1 MTKQEKDARER
12 FSLGEDS
19 DPELDEVLRDY
30 DFSKPPLTPEDYAR
44 AAAAADKAV
53 EWPSHILRVDV
64 YAREM
69 EKILKD
75 EEEEHIIRNGLKG
88 DELSDFVKKNREE
101 GARCL
106 DILTR
111 RYAKLL
117 YDGKSYTAEDL
128 KILRESSQAPA
139 APYSHVH
146 QEKVTNALTKTTS
159 RRMTRIP
166 EGSPSAPVKTSGG
179 LSVACG
185 MRYVDDIRVYLS
197 NFDNLKVSADT
208 QRLKDYALSKLVQ
221 KLDYGK
227 PIEEQRGD
235 FNKVVISVRE
245 YMEVCG
251 LRDYKSAYEQLY
263 KGFHELYNVAFEWE
277 GIGSFRKKDP
287 NYGKKI
293 KFHSRFFGSYSEP
306 VPDLARRDPQYCKDG
321 VFSTWVDRTL
331 CEVLL
336 HASLAPFPERLYKV
350 NLHANPLSYPAG
362 SWLLRYKNMNAGTP
376 QENIISI
383 EALRAALGDLPT
395 EEEAKKSPKA
405 ELSKLIRGPLERDLW
420 ALARISEGGKYRVL
434 EWHYI
439 GKDGH
444 KIPFDTVAALSFRE
458 WEKLRIWFSFVDY
471 PDQTK
476 QIEQKQERKR
486 LRAAGAKKAAEKSR
500 KKRTEKKTGT
510 GAAKR
515 GRGRPRKAPGGID
528 LLRALGS

>member
-1 MTKQEKDARER
+1 MKLSEGFPDELPR
-12 FSLGEDS
+12 FEDW
-19 DPELDEVLRDY
+19 DPDTPIR
-30 DFSKPPLTPEDYAR
+30 TPEDYAR
-44 AAAAADKAV
+44 AYSRTVGKDEAVKWPDGVLRPDLFAA
-53 EWPSHILRVDV
+53 EMERILRD
-64 YAREM
+64 
-69 EKILKD
+69 D
-75 EEEEHIIRNGLKG
+75 EEEHVIQKGLKG
-88 DELSDFVKKNREE
+88 EELKKFVEFNRKSSSLAVYLLTERYISDLLNGKY
-101 GARCL
+101 
-106 DILTR
+106 
-111 RYAKLL
+111 YAP
-117 YDGKSYTAEDL
+117 GVIKS
-128 KILRESSQAPA
+128 LREKTPA

-336 HASLAPFPERLYKV
+336 HASLAPFPERLYKI

-439 GKDGH
+439 DKDGH

-476 QIEQKQERKR
+476 QIEQKKERKR
-486 LRAAGAKKAAEKSR
+486 LRAAGARKAAEKSR

>member
-1 MTKQEKDARER
+1 MTKQDKDAREQ
-12 FSLGEDS
+12 FEIEGEE
-19 DPELDEVLRDY
+19 DPELEEVLRDY

-44 AAAAADKAV
+44 AAATADKVV

-88 DELSDFVKKNREE
+88 EDLTAFVRENREE
-101 GARCL
+101 SARSL

-111 RYAKLL
+111 L
-117 YDGKSYTAEDL
+117 YIKRLFCGRCYTAETL
-128 KILRESSQAPA
+128 EGIRESTKTPA

-376 QENIISI
+376 QESIISV
-383 EALRAALGDLPT
+383 ESLRGALDDLPR
-395 EEEAKKSPKA
+395 EEDVSSRRYNE
-405 ELSKLIRGPLERDLW
+405 LIRQPLERDLW

-439 GKDGH
+439 DKDGH

-476 QIEQKQERKR
+476 QIEQKKERKR

>member
-44 AAAAADKAV
+44 AAAAADKVV

-101 GARCL
+101 GARYL

-117 YDGKSYTAEDL
+117 WGGKSYTAEDL

-376 QENIISI
+376 QESIISV
-383 EALRAALGDLPT
+383 ESLRGALDDLPR
-395 EEEAKKSPKA
+395 EEDVSSRRYNE
-405 ELSKLIRGPLERDLW
+405 LIRQPLERDLW

-476 QIEQKQERKR
+476 QIEQKKERKR
-486 LRAAGAKKAAEKSR
+486 LRAAGARKAAEKSR

>member
-1 MTKQEKDARER
+1 MTKQDKDAREQ
-12 FSLGEDS
+12 FEIEGEE
-19 DPELDEVLRDY
+19 DPELEEVLRDY

-44 AAAAADKAV
+44 AAATADKFV

-88 DELSDFVKKNREE
+88 DELSDFVKRNREE
-101 GARCL
+101 GARYL

-117 YDGKSYTAEDL
+117 CGGRCYTVETL
-128 KILRESSQAPA
+128 EGIRESTKTPA

-376 QENIISI
+376 QESIISV
-383 EALRAALGDLPT
+383 ESLRGALDDLPR
-395 EEEAKKSPKA
+395 EEDVSSRRYNE
-405 ELSKLIRGPLERDLW
+405 LIRQPLERDLR

-476 QIEQKQERKR
+476 QIEQKKERKR
-486 LRAAGAKKAAEKSR
+486 LRAAGARKAAEKSR

>member
-1 MTKQEKDARER
+1 MKLEEFPNELPR
-12 FSLGEDS
+12 FEDW
-19 DPELDEVLRDY
+19 DPDTPVR
-30 DFSKPPLTPEDYAR
+30 TPEDYAR
-44 AAAAADKAV
+44 AYSRTVGKDEAVKWPDGVLRPDLFAA
-53 EWPSHILRVDV
+53 EMERILRD
-64 YAREM
+64 
-69 EKILKD
+69 D
-75 EEEEHIIRNGLKG
+75 EEEHVIQKGLKG
-88 DELSDFVKKNREE
+88 EELKKFVEFNRKSSSL
-101 GARCL
+101 AVYL
-106 DILTR
+106 LTE
-111 RYAKLL
+111 RYISNLL
-117 YDGKSYTAEDL
+117 NGKYYAPGVIKS
-128 KILRESSQAPA
+128 LREKTPA

-434 EWHYI
+434 EWRYI
-439 GKDGH
+439 DKDGNSL
-444 KIPFDTVAALSFRE
+444 TNEAAAALSFRE
-458 WEKLRIWFSFVDY
+458 WEKLRIRFSFVDY

-528 LLRALGS
+528 ISRALGG

>member
-1 MTKQEKDARER
+1 
-12 FSLGEDS
+12 
-19 DPELDEVLRDY
+19 
-30 DFSKPPLTPEDYAR
+30 
-44 AAAAADKAV
+44 
-53 EWPSHILRVDV
+53 
-64 YAREM
+64 
-69 EKILKD
+69 
-75 EEEEHIIRNGLKG
+75 
-88 DELSDFVKKNREE
+88 
-101 GARCL
+101 
-106 DILTR
+106 
-111 RYAKLL
+111 
-117 YDGKSYTAEDL
+117 
-128 KILRESSQAPA
+128 
-139 APYSHVH
+139 
-146 QEKVTNALTKTTS
+146 
-159 RRMTRIP
+159 MTRIP

-376 QENIISI
+376 QESIISV
-383 EALRAALGDLPT
+383 ESLRGALDDLPR
-395 EEEAKKSPKA
+395 EEDVSSRRYNE
-405 ELSKLIRGPLERDLW
+405 LIRQPLERDLW

-476 QIEQKQERKR
+476 QIEQKKERKR
-486 LRAAGAKKAAEKSR
+486 LRAAGARKAAEKSR

>member
-1 MTKQEKDARER
+1 MTKQDKDAREQ
-12 FSLGEDS
+12 FEIEGEE
-19 DPELDEVLRDY
+19 DPELEEVLRDY

-44 AAAAADKAV
+44 AAATADKFV

-101 GARCL
+101 GARYL

-117 YDGKSYTAEDL
+117 YGGKCLTAEDL

-146 QEKVTNALTKTTS
+146 QERVTNALTKTTS

-277 GIGSFRKKDP
+277 GVGSFRKKDP

-376 QENIISI
+376 QESIISV
-383 EALRAALGDLPT
+383 ESLRGALDDLPR
-395 EEEAKKSPKA
+395 EEDVSSRRYNE
-405 ELSKLIRGPLERDLW
+405 LIRQPLERDLC
-420 ALARISEGGKYRVL
+420 ALCRVSEGGKYRVL
-434 EWHYI
+434 EWRYI
-439 GKDGH
+439 DKDGNGLT
-444 KIPFDTVAALSFRE
+444 DEAAAALSFRE
-458 WEKLRIWFSFVDY
+458 WEKLRIRFSFIDY

-510 GAAKR
+510 GTAKR

>member
-1 MTKQEKDARER
+1 MTKQDKDAREQ
-12 FSLGEDS
+12 FEIEGEE
-19 DPELDEVLRDY
+19 DPELEEVLRDY
-30 DFSKPPLTPEDYAR
+30 DFSKPPLTPEDFAR

-101 GARCL
+101 GARYL

-117 YDGKSYTAEDL
+117 YGGKSYTAEDL

-277 GIGSFRKKDP
+277 GIGSFRRKDP

-376 QENIISI
+376 QESIISV
-383 EALRAALGDLPT
+383 ESLRGALDDLPR
-395 EEEAKKSPKA
+395 EEDVSSRRYNE
-405 ELSKLIRGPLERDLW
+405 LIRQPLERDLW

-434 EWHYI
+434 EWRYI
-439 GKDGH
+439 DKDGNSL
-444 KIPFDTVAALSFRE
+444 TNEAAAALSFRE
-458 WEKLRIWFSFVDY
+458 WEKLRIRFSFVDY
-471 PDQTK
+471 PDQTEY
-476 QIEQKQERKR
+476 IEQKQERKR
-486 LRAAGAKKAAEKSR
+486 LRAAGARKAAEKSR

-510 GAAKR
+510 GTAKR

>member
-1 MTKQEKDARER
+1 MTKQDKDAREQ
-12 FSLGEDS
+12 FEIEGEE
-19 DPELDEVLRDY
+19 DPELEEVLRDY

-44 AAAAADKAV
+44 AAATADKAV

-101 GARCL
+101 GARYL

-117 YDGKSYTAEDL
+117 YGGKSYTAEDL

-376 QENIISI
+376 QESIISV
-383 EALRAALGDLPT
+383 ESLRGALDDLPR
-395 EEEAKKSPKA
+395 EEDVSSRRYNE
-405 ELSKLIRGPLERDLW
+405 LIRGPLERDLW

-510 GAAKR
+510 GTAKR

>member
-1 MTKQEKDARER
+1 MKLSEGFPDELPR
-12 FSLGEDS
+12 FEDW
-19 DPELDEVLRDY
+19 DPDTPIR
-30 DFSKPPLTPEDYAR
+30 TPEDYAR
-44 AAAAADKAV
+44 AFSLTVGKNEAVKWPDGVLRPDLFAA
-53 EWPSHILRVDV
+53 EMERILRD
-64 YAREM
+64 
-69 EKILKD
+69 D
-75 EEEEHIIRNGLKG
+75 EEEHVIQKGLKG
-88 DELSDFVKKNREE
+88 EELKKFVEFNRKSSSLAVYLLTERYISDLLNGKYYAPGVIKN
-101 GARCL
+101 
-106 DILTR
+106 
-111 RYAKLL
+111 
-117 YDGKSYTAEDL
+117 
-128 KILRESSQAPA
+128 LREKTPA
-139 APYSHVH
+139 APYSHIH

-434 EWHYI
+434 EWRYI
-439 GKDGH
+439 DKDGNSL
-444 KIPFDTVAALSFRE
+444 TNEAAAALSFRE
-458 WEKLRIWFSFVDY
+458 WEKLRIRFSFVDY

-510 GAAKR
+510 GTAKR

>member
-1 MTKQEKDARER
+1 
-12 FSLGEDS
+12 
-19 DPELDEVLRDY
+19 
-30 DFSKPPLTPEDYAR
+30 
-44 AAAAADKAV
+44 
-53 EWPSHILRVDV
+53 
-64 YAREM
+64 
-69 EKILKD
+69 
-75 EEEEHIIRNGLKG
+75 
-88 DELSDFVKKNREE
+88 
-101 GARCL
+101 
-106 DILTR
+106 
-111 RYAKLL
+111 
-117 YDGKSYTAEDL
+117 
-128 KILRESSQAPA
+128 
-139 APYSHVH
+139 
-146 QEKVTNALTKTTS
+146 
-159 RRMTRIP
+159 MTRIP

-376 QENIISI
+376 QESIISV
-383 EALRAALGDLPT
+383 ESLRGALDDLPR
-395 EEEAKKSPKA
+395 EEDVSSRRYNE
-405 ELSKLIRGPLERDLW
+405 LIRQPLERDLW

-434 EWHYI
+434 EWRYI
-439 GKDGH
+439 DNDGNGLT
-444 KIPFDTVAALSFRE
+444 DEAAAALSFRE
-458 WEKLRIWFSFVDY
+458 WEKLRIRFSFVDY

-528 LLRALGS
+528 LLRALGG

>member
-1 MTKQEKDARER
+1 
-12 FSLGEDS
+12 
-19 DPELDEVLRDY
+19 
-30 DFSKPPLTPEDYAR
+30 
-44 AAAAADKAV
+44 
-53 EWPSHILRVDV
+53 
-64 YAREM
+64 
-69 EKILKD
+69 
-75 EEEEHIIRNGLKG
+75 
-88 DELSDFVKKNREE
+88 
-101 GARCL
+101 
-106 DILTR
+106 
-111 RYAKLL
+111 
-117 YDGKSYTAEDL
+117 
-128 KILRESSQAPA
+128 
-139 APYSHVH
+139 
-146 QEKVTNALTKTTS
+146 
-159 RRMTRIP
+159 MTRIP

-376 QENIISI
+376 QESIISV
-383 EALRAALGDLPT
+383 ESLRGALDDLPR
-395 EEEAKKSPKA
+395 EEDVSSRRYNE
-405 ELSKLIRGPLERDLW
+405 LIRQPLERDLW

-439 GKDGH
+439 DKDGN

-476 QIEQKQERKR
+476 QIEQKKERKR

>member
-1 MTKQEKDARER
+1 MTKQDKDAREQ
-12 FSLGEDS
+12 FEIEGEE
-19 DPELDEVLRDY
+19 DPELEEVLRDY

-44 AAAAADKAV
+44 AAATADKAV

-88 DELSDFVKKNREE
+88 EDLTAFVRENREE
-101 GARCL
+101 SARSL

-111 RYAKLL
+111 L
-117 YDGKSYTAEDL
+117 YIKRLFCGRCYTAETL
-128 KILRESSQAPA
+128 EGIRESTKTPA

-376 QENIISI
+376 QESIISV
-383 EALRAALGDLPT
+383 ESLRGALDDLPR
-395 EEEAKKSPKA
+395 EEDVSSRRYNE
-405 ELSKLIRGPLERDLW
+405 LIRQPLERDLW

-439 GKDGH
+439 DKDGN

-528 LLRALGS
+528 LLRALGG